1 MARTPDTPA
10 VARRRAREQRVISQM
25 IALYCRERHGRAGAP
40 LDHRAACGEAV
51 CAECAALDD
60 FAQQRTARCP
70 HMATKTSCNRC
81 ATHCYPAEMQARIRE
96 VMRYAGPRMLL
107 HHPIA
112 ALRHLI
118 GN

>member
-1 MARTPDTPA
+1 M
-10 VARRRAREQRVISQM
+10 
-25 IALYCRERHGRAGAP
+25 GAP

-81 ATHCYPAEMQARIRE
+81 ATHCYPAKMQARIRE
-96 VMRYAGPRMLL
+96 VMRYAGPRMLF

-118 GN
+118 GK